1 VNKNIKKSFYCNLI
15 VVLIFFSIFSPFLSY
30 GSWLPDVSLKP
41 SGSIYFGKYTGN
53 SERYNLD
60 AGVDVS
66 VSLLS
71 WERTDFFVEYIS
83 NLEMAKQVGNVTF
96 DPRYA
101 HYFIN
106 GGFKVEKCG
115 YVFKSYLV
123 HDCKHIIDFPPD
135 SNKVVFNRLKFSVS
149 RNLNGFVDRFQIRQ
163 VQKSRKR
170 RPRWQFIYGFYPQ
183 SKVIDYLN
191 SKSYYR
197 HDFEGKLEFPILFL
211 SKAELFSGLRG
222 RYVVSAN
229 HPARYYRELSFLLE
243 AVWFNENGALSFYIE
258 NIPLDNDPLKS
269 PEGLSIIGMHYYF

>member
-1 VNKNIKKSFYCNLI
+1 M
-15 VVLIFFSIFSPFLSY
+15 LIFFSIFSPFLTY
-30 GSWLPDVSLKP
+30 GSWFPDVSLDP
-41 SGSIYFGKYTGN
+41 CGSVYFGKYTGN
-53 SERYNLD
+53 NERYNLD

-66 VSLLS
+66 VSLLN
-71 WERTDFFVEYIS
+71 WGKTDFFVEYIS
-83 NLEMAKQVGNVTF
+83 NLEMGKQVGNVTF

-170 RPRWQFIYGFYPQ
+170 RPRWEFIYGFYPQ

-197 HDFEGKLEFPILFL
+197 HDFELRMEYPLFL
-211 SKAELFSGLRG
+211 FREEEIFSGIRG
-222 RYVVSAN
+222 RYVISAN
-229 HPARYYRELSFLLE
+229 DPAKYFRELSFLLE
-243 AVWFNENGALSFYIE
+243 AVLFKENGTLSLYIE

-269 PEGLSIIGMHYYF
+269 PKGLSIIGMHYNF